1 MLTVVAAPACQSKE
15 MVHSILA
22 QRPTR
27 MPLLPLKK
35 HRLKDVSDPVQSTS
49 SIHICPLPGA
59 WEAHWIKHCILQ
71 TIDAWLSEENPLKS
85 STKPLKIST
94 TIPSKLCTHNSC
106 IHIGEE
112 LRFNHDDNEKN
123 QMGQEGHC
131 SEQHQKNST
140 KRHHRKR
147 FPIHHC
153 GRFPLGQ
160 THHMSLSHPSAAPS
174 PPPAIHQQNSVNE
187 PSTCRP
193 AVLEFPR
200 FTVCPMCSSHPGCF
214 QQDARSREPRGESF
228 GTDAVSR

>member
-1 MLTVVAAPACQSKE
+1 M
-15 MVHSILA
+15 
-22 QRPTR
+22 
-27 MPLLPLKK
+27 
-35 HRLKDVSDPVQSTS
+35 
-49 SIHICPLPGA
+49 
-59 WEAHWIKHCILQ
+59 
-71 TIDAWLSEENPLKS
+71 KS

-140 KRHHRKR
+140 KRHHRRR

-153 GRFPLGQ
+153 GRFPLGL
-160 THHMSLSHPSAAPS
+160 THMSHPSAAPS
-174 PPPAIHQQNSVNE
+174 PPPAIHQQNIVNE

-193 AVLEFPR
+193 PAVLPSVQGFPR
-200 FTVCPMCSSHPGCF
+200 FSLCVLPGRRKRSVPPIQGGF
-214 QQDARSREPRGESF
+214 SKTSKQLSQRAQDAERARRNRNRPR
-228 GTDAVSR
+228 